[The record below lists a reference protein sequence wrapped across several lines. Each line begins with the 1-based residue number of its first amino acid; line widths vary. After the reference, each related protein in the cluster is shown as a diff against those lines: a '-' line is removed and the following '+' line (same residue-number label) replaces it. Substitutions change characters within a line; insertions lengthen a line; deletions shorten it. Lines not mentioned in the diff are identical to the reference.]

1 MKLIDKCIKRHIP
14 NFDVSNE
21 PSFQAICK
29 RTMMLVFLVKNRK
42 AIKAAERIVKM
53 TKDYV
58 AVYGNDASHIAEF
71 VSSYNSTS
79 TANTQMSIASM

>member
-1 MKLIDKCIKRHIP
+1 
-14 NFDVSNE
+14 
-21 PSFQAICK
+21 
-29 RTMMLVFLVKNRK
+29 MMLVFLAKNRK

-58 AVYGNDASHIAEF
+58 AVYGNDTSHIAEF
-71 VSSYNSTS
+71 VSSYNSTT

>member
-1 MKLIDKCIKRHIP
+1 MKSTDLYIKRHIP

-29 RTMMLVFLVKNRK
+29 RIMMLVFLAKNRK

-58 AVYGNDASHIAEF
+58 AVYGNDTSHIAEF
-71 VSSYNSTS
+71 VSSYNSTT